1 MYIPAPPAL
10 VLCSSAVPCGRPI
23 PVLAY
28 SLNPSLTPDNDSLTL
43 ANRVNH
49 NNTQHRISMDTV
61 SPLQDARQLLA
72 ALSTPERVREV
83 ERVRT
88 ILPDFGVFGEVARI
102 ARRLVRADVGVVSLV
117 DADHVA
123 ILAADGRSTSTADEL
138 PITDSFS
145 AHCTALL
152 GPVMIADARLH
163 PLLRHSSLVR
173 ALDTVAFLGVPVVTA
188 PGIAPLAVNVYAR
201 STRQWTGDD
210 IDALLDCAAI
220 IKTRVHTLA
229 ETARTRAWLHTRE
242 TELALAMRAEC
253 FSTFVW
259 DIAEDHV
266 AWSENLEVRLDM
278 APGSFGGTFEAF
290 WQRVHVDDRPR
301 VQQALSDALSG
312 NGDYHCEF
320 RMMGGKGAIH
330 RTQTWARIERD
341 KSGKPVRMI
350 GVDIDVTRLKPA

>member
-1 MYIPAPPAL
+1 
-10 VLCSSAVPCGRPI
+10 
-23 PVLAY
+23 
-28 SLNPSLTPDNDSLTL
+28 
-43 ANRVNH
+43 
-49 NNTQHRISMDTV
+49 MDTV

-72 ALSTPERVREV
+72 TLSTPERVREV
-83 ERVRT
+83 ARVRA
-88 ILPDFGVFGEVARI
+88 ILPSFVVFSEVARI
-102 ARRLVRADVGVVSLV
+102 ARRLTRADVGVVSLV
-117 DADHVA
+117 DVDHVA

-152 GPVMIADARLH
+152 GPVMVDDARLH

-201 STRQWTGDD
+201 STRKWTAED
-210 IDALLDCAAI
+210 IDALIDCTAI
-220 IKTRVHTLA
+220 IKTRIHTLA
-229 ETARTRAWLHTRE
+229 EAARAQTWLKTRE
-242 TELALAMRAEC
+242 IELALAMRADC

-259 DIAEDHV
+259 DLAENHV

-290 WQRVHVDDRPR
+290 WQLVHPDDRPR
-301 VQQALSDALSG
+301 VQQAVNDALSG
-312 NGDYHCEF
+312 QGDYECEF
-320 RMMGGKGAIH
+320 RMVGGKGSVH
-330 RTQTWARIERD
+330 RTQTWAKIERD
-341 KSGKPVRMI
+341 NFGKPVRMI